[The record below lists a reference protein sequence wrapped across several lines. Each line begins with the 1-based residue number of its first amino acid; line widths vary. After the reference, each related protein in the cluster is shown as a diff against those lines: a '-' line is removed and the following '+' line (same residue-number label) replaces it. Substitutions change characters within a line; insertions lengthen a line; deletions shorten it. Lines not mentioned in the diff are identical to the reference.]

1 MNLTNI
7 DEWFPIEEQRKYVS
21 QMQGQVGLTRRR
33 AEYFVKLW
41 GYLLVKQQQ
50 ELGKTLKFPVTQLE
64 IPEGFIS
71 CTHREAQELFY
82 GTQDRGSDRA
92 AGMMLDKLVAL
103 GLIEKNFDGN
113 TTCIRVR
120 FSLPHPIDPTAH
132 TELIQLVSDAFN
144 SRTDTIPVAIFL
156 AHYYNWI
163 NKKNTVVP
171 HRIAKIL
178 RTWSD
183 QYSKGM
189 RVLRRSD
196 TQNPVGF
203 YILYPVT
210 SESEENFF
218 LPPRKSLF
226 LNSETEV
233 DLIQMA
239 KPGDTACNAVHLR
252 AWQIDFP
259 YKQPVNLLQMLKD
272 AKDTLLLMQS
282 DFPNICDIYTLPLHP
297 VDQRLAS
304 LVGFQKT
311 ASDPHLQLYW
321 MYMALDKYMSLDMSV
336 DIGESLSS
344 LN

>member
-1 MNLTNI
+1 MNLINI
-7 DEWFPIEEQRKYVS
+7 DEWFPIEEQRKYVL

-41 GYLLVKQQQ
+41 GYLLIKQHQ
-50 ELGKTLKFPVTQLE
+50 ELGKPLKTPLTQLQ

-82 GTQDRGSDRA
+82 GAQERGSDRA
-92 AGMMLDKLVAL
+92 AGMMLDKLSAL

-113 TTCIRVR
+113 TTCIRIR
-120 FSLPHPIDPTAH
+120 FTLPHPVAPID
-132 TELIQLVSDAFN
+132 TESFQLITDAFN
-144 SRTDTIPVAIFL
+144 PRTDTIPVASFL

-178 RTWSD
+178 RTWSH
-183 QYSKGM
+183 QYSTGM

-203 YILYPVT
+203 YALYPVA

-226 LNSETEV
+226 LNSEI
-233 DLIQMA
+233 DIDPMQMA
-239 KPGDTACNAVHLR
+239 KPGDTNCNAVHLR

-259 YKQPVNLLQMLKD
+259 YKQPTNLLQMLKD
-272 AKDTLLLMQS
+272 ARNTLLLMQS
-282 DFPNICDIYTLPLHP
+282 DFPNLCDIYTLPLHP
-297 VDQRLAS
+297 IDQQLAS

-311 ASDPHLQLYW
+311 TSDPQMQLDW
-321 MYMALDKYMSLDMSV
+321 MYISLDKYISLD
-336 DIGESLSS
+336 IESLLSS
-344 LN
+344 LITS

>member
-7 DEWFPIEEQRKYVS
+7 DEWFPLEQQRKYVS

-41 GYLLVKQQQ
+41 GYLLIKQQQ
-50 ELGKTLKFPVTQLE
+50 ELGKPLKTPLTQLE

-82 GTQDRGSDRA
+82 GAQDRGSDRA
-92 AGMMLDKLVAL
+92 AGMMLDKLSAL

-113 TTCIRVR
+113 TTCIRIR
-120 FSLPHPIDPTAH
+120 FTLPHPINSAAN
-132 TELIQLVSDAFN
+132 TESFQLIPDAFN
-144 SRTDTIPVAIFL
+144 PRTDTIPVATFL
-156 AHYYNWI
+156 VRYYNWI

-178 RTWSD
+178 RAWSNE
-183 QYSKGM
+183 YPTGM

-203 YILYPVT
+203 YALYPVA

-226 LNSETEV
+226 LNSDMEI
-233 DLIQMA
+233 DPMQMA
-239 KPGDTACNAVHLR
+239 KLGDINCNAVHLR

-259 YKQPVNLLQMLKD
+259 YKQPINLLQMLKD
-272 AKDTLLLMQS
+272 AKNTLVMMQS
-282 DFPNICDIYTLPLHP
+282 DFPNLCDIYTLPLHP
-297 VDQRLAS
+297 IDQQLAS

-311 ASDPHLQLYW
+311 ASDPQMQLYW
-321 MYMALDKYMSLDMSV
+321 MYMPFDKYISLD
-336 DIGESLSS
+336 IEQSLSY
-344 LN
+344 LING